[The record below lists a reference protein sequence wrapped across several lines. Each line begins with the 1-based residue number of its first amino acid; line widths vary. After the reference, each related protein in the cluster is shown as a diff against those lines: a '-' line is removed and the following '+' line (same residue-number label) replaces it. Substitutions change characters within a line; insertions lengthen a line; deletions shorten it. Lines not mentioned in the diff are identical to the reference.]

1 MRLKNFVKLTDG
13 VEDLI
18 VDLNGLS
25 YMEESELRFMLDCA
39 WNLRGEEDSFVPVK
53 DLKTA
58 VVNGKLLYDREVIGV
73 TIMDS
78 IGCSDEYVCSY
89 LVVVVK

>member
-13 VEDLI
+13 VEDLM
-18 VDLNGLS
+18 VELNGLS

-78 IGCSDEYVCSY
+78 IGCSDEYVGSY
-89 LVVVVK
+89 LVVVVT

>member
-18 VDLNGLS
+18 VELNGLS

-39 WNLRGEEDSFVPVK
+39 WNLRGEENSFVPVK

-78 IGCSDEYVCSY
+78 IGCSDEYVGSY

>member
-1 MRLKNFVKLTDG
+1 MCLKNFVKLTDG

-18 VDLNGLS
+18 VELNGLS

-78 IGCSDEYVCSY
+78 VGCSDEYVGSY

>member
-78 IGCSDEYVCSY
+78 VGCSDEYVGSY

>member
-18 VDLNGLS
+18 VELNGLS

-58 VVNGKLLYDREVIGV
+58 VVDGVLLFEREVVGV
-73 TIMDS
+73 YATGNS
-78 IGCSDEYVCSY
+78 GCSDEYVGVN

>member
-1 MRLKNFVKLTDG
+1 M
-13 VEDLI
+13 EDLI

-78 IGCSDEYVCSY
+78 IGCSDEYVGSY

>member
-18 VDLNGLS
+18 VELNGLS

-78 IGCSDEYVCSY
+78 IGCSDDYVGSY

>member
-18 VDLNGLS
+18 VELNGLS
-25 YMEESELRFMLDCA
+25 YVEESELRFMLDCA

-58 VVNGKLLYDREVIGV
+58 VVNGKLLYDWEVIGV

-78 IGCSDEYVCSY
+78 IGCSDEYVGSY

>member
-78 IGCSDEYVCSY
+78 IGCSDEYVGSY

>member
-1 MRLKNFVKLTDG
+1 MRLKNFVKLTYD
-13 VEDLI
+13 EENLI
-18 VDLNGLS
+18 VELDGLY
-25 YMEESELRFMLDCA
+25 YMEKSELRFMLDCA
-39 WNLRGEEDSFVPVK
+39 WNLRGEEDNFVPVY
-53 DLKTA
+53 DLKSA

-78 IGCSDEYVCSY
+78 IGCSDEYEGSY

>member
-1 MRLKNFVKLTDG
+1 MRLKNLVKLTDG

-18 VDLNGLS
+18 VELNGLS

-78 IGCSDEYVCSY
+78 IGCSDEYVGSY

>member
-1 MRLKNFVKLTDG
+1 MRLTNFVKLTDG

-18 VDLNGLS
+18 VELNGLS

-78 IGCSDEYVCSY
+78 IGCSDEYVGSY

>member
-18 VDLNGLS
+18 VELNGLS

-58 VVNGKLLYDREVIGV
+58 VVNGKLLYDRGVIGV

-78 IGCSDEYVCSY
+78 IGCSDEYVGSY

>member
-18 VDLNGLS
+18 VELNGLS

-39 WNLRGEEDSFVPVK
+39 WNLRGVEDSFVPVK

-78 IGCSDEYVCSY
+78 IGCSDEYVGSY

>member
-1 MRLKNFVKLTDG
+1 MRLKNFVKLTYG
-13 VEDLI
+13 EENLI
-18 VDLNGLS
+18 VELDGLY

-39 WNLRGEEDSFVPVK
+39 WNLRGEEDKFVPV
-53 DLKTA
+53 DELKTV
-58 VVNGKLLYDREVIGV
+58 VVNGELLYDREVIGV

-78 IGCSDEYVCSY
+78 IGCSDEYVGSY

>member
-18 VDLNGLS
+18 VELNGLS

-78 IGCSDEYVCSY
+78 IGCSDEYVGSY
-89 LVVVVK
+89 LVVIVK

>member
-1 MRLKNFVKLTDG
+1 M
-13 VEDLI
+13 EDLI
-18 VDLNGLS
+18 VELNGLS

-78 IGCSDEYVCSY
+78 IGCSDEYVGSY

>member
-18 VDLNGLS
+18 VELNGLS
-25 YMEESELRFMLDCA
+25 YMEESELRFMLDYA

-78 IGCSDEYVCSY
+78 IGCSDEYVGSY

>member
-18 VDLNGLS
+18 VELNGLS

-39 WNLRGEEDSFVPVK
+39 WNLRGEEDSFVPVR

-58 VVNGKLLYDREVIGV
+58 VVNGRLLYDREVIGV

-78 IGCSDEYVCSY
+78 IGCSDEYVGSY

>member
-18 VDLNGLS
+18 VELNGLS
-25 YMEESELRFMLDCA
+25 YMEGSELRFMLDCA

-78 IGCSDEYVCSY
+78 IGCSDEYVGSY

>member
-18 VDLNGLS
+18 VELNGLS

-78 IGCSDEYVCSY
+78 VGCSDEYVGSY

>member
-39 WNLRGEEDSFVPVK
+39 WN
-53 DLKTA
+53 
-58 VVNGKLLYDREVIGV
+58 
-73 TIMDS
+73 
-78 IGCSDEYVCSY
+78 
-89 LVVVVK
+89 

>member
-18 VDLNGLS
+18 VELNGLS

-58 VVNGKLLYDREVIGV
+58 VVNGRLLYDREVIGV

-78 IGCSDEYVCSY
+78 IGCSDEYVGSY

>member
-18 VDLNGLS
+18 VELNGLS
-25 YMEESELRFMLDCA
+25 YMEESELRFMLNCA

-78 IGCSDEYVCSY
+78 VGCSDEYVGSY

>member
-18 VDLNGLS
+18 VELNGLS

-58 VVNGKLLYDREVIGV
+58 VVNGELLYDREVIGV

-78 IGCSDEYVCSY
+78 IGCSDEYVGSY

>member
-18 VDLNGLS
+18 VVLNGLS

-78 IGCSDEYVCSY
+78 IGCSDE
-89 LVVVVK
+89 

>member
-18 VDLNGLS
+18 VELNGLS

-39 WNLRGEEDSFVPVK
+39 WNLRGKEDSFVPVK

-78 IGCSDEYVCSY
+78 IGCSDEYVGSY

>member
-18 VDLNGLS
+18 VELNGLS

-39 WNLRGEEDSFVPVK
+39 WNLRGEEDSFIPVK

-78 IGCSDEYVCSY
+78 IGCSDEYVGSY

>member
-18 VDLNGLS
+18 VVLNGLS

-78 IGCSDEYVCSY
+78 IGCSDEYVGSY

>member
-18 VDLNGLS
+18 VELNGLS

-39 WNLRGEEDSFVPVK
+39 WNLRGEEGSFVPVK

-78 IGCSDEYVCSY
+78 IGCSDEYVGSY

>member
-1 MRLKNFVKLTDG
+1 MRLKNFVKLTYG
-13 VEDLI
+13 EENLI
-18 VDLNGLS
+18 VELDGLY
-25 YMEESELRFMLDCA
+25 YMEESELRLMLDYA
-39 WNLRGEEDSFVPVK
+39 WNLRGEEDKFVPVD
-53 DLKTA
+53 DLKSA

-78 IGCSDEYVCSY
+78 IGCSDEYEGSY

>member
-39 WNLRGEEDSFVPVK
+39 WNLRGGEDSFVPVK

-78 IGCSDEYVCSY
+78 IGCSDEYVGSY